1 MSKPVMNPVKELLET
16 AYDTVLKV
24 ETELVD
30 LYNSLNEL
38 ENHLVE
44 TKKLI
49 HRAEQLCEDDG

>member
-1 MSKPVMNPVKELLET
+1 MSKPVMNQIKPLLET

-30 LYNSLNEL
+30 IYNTLNEL

-44 TKKLI
+44 TKKLL
-49 HRAEQLCEDDG
+49 HRAEQLLPDDA